1 MAEITKKFPN
11 SMITGDDLTV
21 TNNKILTKAVD
32 VKSCNAA
39 ILKVNQAGSLYDA
52 LEFAKVANQN
62 NIKLITSHR
71 SGESSDSHISHI
83 GIGTGSKLLKV
94 GIVGGERVEKVNELI
109 RISEHDLIHGMI
121 DFLKIA
127 MSQQTETTDLKKK
140 VLATGI
146 RVGTD
151 MKTKS
156 MRPFITSASPEGLYM
171 IDIDITLAKI
181 KSAAKWASGFD
192 MKKVIVCSGKEYA
205 TTPIEKFVELTGA
218 SQMLRR
224 FMPGTL
230 TNPSL
235 PYFIEPQLIIIS
247 DPEVDGQA
255 IIEAT
260 NAGIPVIGISNT
272 NNVTSNLDLIIPA
285 NNRGRKALATIYW
298 LLAREILIQKGE
310 LKEDQDMKY
319 EIDDFETKIEE
330 EL

>member
-1 MAEITKKFPN
+1 M
-11 SMITGDDLTV
+11 L
-21 TNNKILTKAVD
+21 
-32 VKSCNAA
+32 
-39 ILKVNQAGSLYDA
+39 
-52 LEFAKVANQN
+52 
-62 NIKLITSHR
+62 
-71 SGESSDSHISHI
+71 
-83 GIGTGSKLLKV
+83 
-94 GIVGGERVEKVNELI
+94 
-109 RISEHDLIHGMI
+109 
-121 DFLKIA
+121 
-127 MSQQTETTDLKKK
+127 
-140 VLATGI
+140 
-146 RVGTD
+146 
-151 MKTKS
+151 
-156 MRPFITSASPEGLYM
+156 
-171 IDIDITLAKI
+171 DIDITLARI
-181 KSAAKWASGFD
+181 DTSAKFINRLGAENI
-192 MKKVIVCSGKEYA
+192 IVCSSRRYA
-205 TTPIEKFVELTGA
+205 EVPIEKFCEMTGA
-218 SQMLRR
+218 KKLLGR

-255 IIEAT
+255 ITEAT